1 MQAKGTACITAL
13 AVLSGIAGAQSPEPE
28 AARLDISGSVR
39 LRHEA
44 ISGQLRTGFDE
55 DDALTSLRTRVLA
68 RYGTRDVYVEGEMF
82 DSRVFGAGPGTP
94 VTTGEVNA
102 AEVVQASLNI
112 RTEISPGLPLKLQ
125 GGRFMV
131 NLGSRRLV
139 AADDYRNTTNGYTG
153 IRADFGD
160 PKAAVLTA
168 LYVLPQRRLPEDRAS
183 LDDADIVLDRE
194 GAETVLWGAIA
205 SVPAGL
211 PDARLEA
218 TVIGFEERDTSEA
231 ATRDR
236 SLETFGLRYFR
247 EPAPDKFDFDIEG
260 FWQTGEVSVSAQP
273 GAPHQDVGAGYL
285 HLEAGRQWSGG
296 LQPRLSLEFDYAG
309 GDKLG
314 GKFTR
319 FDTLYGMRRAELA
332 PAGLFNAVGRANIAS
347 PGLRL
352 EVSRAKKFDA
362 QLAARG
368 LWLATAADS
377 FSTTGLRDPLGESGK
392 FAGYQLDTRL
402 RWWLLPDKVRAEFNS
417 VVVAH
422 GEYLKATRAAPG
434 RDFTAYAGIDLTFL
448 F

>member
-13 AVLSGIAGAQSPEPE
+13 AILSGVAGAQSPETEP
-28 AARLDISGSVR
+28 AKLDVSGSVR
-39 LRHEA
+39 LRQEA

-55 DDALTSLRTRVLA
+55 DDALTSLRTRILA
-68 RYGTRDVYVEGEMF
+68 RYGTPDVYVEGELF
-82 DSRVFGAGPGTP
+82 DSRVFGSNPGTP

-102 AEVVQASLNI
+102 AEPVQASINV
-112 RTEISPGLPLKLQ
+112 RTEIGSSLPLKLQ
-125 GGRFMV
+125 AGRFMV
-131 NLGSRRLV
+131 NVGSRRLV

-160 PKAAVLTA
+160 PKSAVLTA
-168 LYVLPQRRLPEDRAS
+168 LYVSPQQRLPDDRAS
-183 LDDADIVLDRE
+183 LDNAEIVLDRE
-194 GAETVLWGAIA
+194 GAETALWGAIA
-205 SVPAGL
+205 SVPAGF

-218 TVIGFEERDTSEA
+218 TAIKFEERDTSDA

-236 SLETFGLRYFR
+236 SLETIGLRYFR
-247 EPAPDKFDFDIEG
+247 EPAPGTFDFDFEG
-260 FWQTGEVSVSAQP
+260 LWQTGEVSISAQP
-273 GAPHQDVGAGYL
+273 GSHRLDVAAGYV

-296 LQPRLSLEFDYAG
+296 LQPRLSVEFDYAG
-309 GDKLG
+309 GDKPG

-352 EVSRAKKFDA
+352 ELSRAKQFDA

-392 FAGYQLDTRL
+392 FAGYQLDARL
-402 RWWLLPDKVRAEFNS
+402 RWWLVPDRMRAEFNS

-422 GEYLKATRAAPG
+422 GEYLKATGAAPG
-434 RDFTAYAGIDLTFL
+434 RDVTAYGGVDLTFS